1 MKTKFIVEPTDH
13 RSFGKEYEM
22 DDCPLLQFKMLVH
35 GDWGSLRVTDVSL
48 SLNGAE
54 PKQTVFLGLVN
65 IHA

>member
-1 MKTKFIVEPTDH
+1 
-13 RSFGKEYEM
+13 M
-22 DDCPLLQFKMLVH
+22 DDCPLLQFKTLVH